1 MSTTKRFS
9 DQLLMVVTVVLVGF
23 LALAF
28 TGSIFT
34 LVFAPV
40 VVYILWSNN
49 KRIKNLE
56 KQLAELESPPKK
68 SGTKDE
74 NERA

>member
-34 LVFAPV
+34 LVFAPI
-40 VVYILWSNN
+40 VVYILWSYS

-56 KQLAELESPPKK
+56 KQLAELESPSPKK
-68 SGTKDE
+68 GGTNDE
-74 NERA
+74 NR